1 MKNIIKLLSICLVC
15 GVCACSD
22 LTFGDKFLGSQPE
35 SSGAVLDSMFS
46 SKVNADKV
54 LTSAYTYLPYGLPT
68 GAAPNNKL
76 GVNLLEA
83 ISDLYQSF
91 RNNAS
96 DGPTNLYYNG
106 LLSANNSLANAE
118 AYRYGS
124 ESQYNAIRYAWIY
137 IENVAK
143 VPDMTEDERNERIAE
158 AKMIIALSYAEMFR
172 YVGGVCW
179 IDH

>member
-15 GVCACSD
+15 GVCSCSD

-76 GVNLLEA
+76 GVTC
-83 ISDLYQSF
+83 SRQS
-91 RNNAS
+91 A
-96 DGPTNLYYNG
+96 
-106 LLSANNSLANAE
+106 
-118 AYRYGS
+118 
-124 ESQYNAIRYAWIY
+124 IY
-137 IENVAK
+137 IRVSETTHPTVLPTSITTA
-143 VPDMTEDERNERIAE
+143 
-158 AKMIIALSYAEMFR
+158 
-172 YVGGVCW
+172 C
-179 IDH
+179 

>member
-15 GVCACSD
+15 GVCSCSD

-158 AKMIIALSYAEMFR
+158 A
-172 YVGGVCW
+172 
-179 IDH
+179 